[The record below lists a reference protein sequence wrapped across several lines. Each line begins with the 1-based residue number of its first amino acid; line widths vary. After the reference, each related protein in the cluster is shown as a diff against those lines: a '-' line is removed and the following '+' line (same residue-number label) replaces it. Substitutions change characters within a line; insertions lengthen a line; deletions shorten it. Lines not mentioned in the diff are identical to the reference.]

1 MESPK
6 NNSVSHSDFWHKM
19 ANFLMIIVVGFLGGA
34 LAVRMYDQNL
44 LNPENSTQI
53 VLNESEVIADIAQRV
68 GPSVVSISVET
79 RALGGFFNNQVYTQE
94 SAGTGIIVSS
104 DGLVLTNRHVIGGD
118 TSQLTII
125 LSDGTVYDDVKVI
138 DKDLFNDIA
147 FLKINDV
154 KDLPAAVMGDSDKS
168 RVGDKVIA
176 IGNALGQYENT
187 VTSGIISGIGRPV
200 VAGDGFDSES
210 LTNLFQTDAAI
221 NPGNSGGPLMNIKG
235 EIIGINTAVA
245 GGGAENIG
253 FAIPINDVKPIL
265 QSVIESGQIIRPYI
279 GLRYVMLT
287 PQIASQLNLA
297 IDEGAYIVSGDNSAP
312 AAIITNSPA
321 AKADLQE
328 GDIIVKI
335 NGTAV
340 SRDNPLASQI
350 GRHQVGD
357 TLVLNINRDGT
368 QLIKE
373 VVLEAAP
380 DSF

>member
-1 MESPK
+1 
-6 NNSVSHSDFWHKM
+6 M

-312 AAIITNSPA
+312 AIITNSPA